1 MVLTPEAAVAQAR
14 DLMGLRGQ
22 EEPRLKR
29 IREYLR
35 DDPDRRL
42 SGLPEAAPQELHRMA
57 RFARVNMLRFVVGAR
72 VQAMYV
78 DGYRVPRAADDV
90 PAWEAWQRNRLDARQ
105 IGVHRAALAYGASYI
120 TVLPGDPV
128 PVIRGA
134 SPRNLTAAYGD
145 DDDWPRYALEKRRSG
160 WRLYDDQAVY
170 TLAGAD
176 ADRLTMVGEPEKHDA
191 GKCPVIRVR
200 ETEDLDEEVLG
211 VVEPLMALQD
221 QINVTTFGLLVAQH
235 YGAFRQRWVIGWL
248 ADSEAEK
255 LKASAS
261 KFMNFEDPDVRV
273 GEFAQTELSGY
284 IASREASLKHLATIS
299 QTPAHELLGELV
311 NLSADAL
318 VAAEA
323 AHRRAVTENQAVVGE
338 AWEQALELAGE
349 MMGTEPAPDA
359 EVRWRDTESRSLA
372 QVADALG
379 KLASQLSIPAAEL
392 WEMIPGVSQQQVERW
407 RAAAAE
413 GDAFSQLTSLLEQ
426 QAAALPAQTPAP
438 EPAAPVPA

>member
-1 MVLTPEAAVAQAR
+1 MVLSADGAVAQAR
-14 DLMGLRGQ
+14 LLLDLREQ
-22 EEPRLKR
+22 EAPRLKR

-57 RFARVNMLRFVVGAR
+57 KFARVNMLRFVVGAR

-90 PAWEAWQRNRLDARQ
+90 PAWGAWQRNRLDARQ

-128 PVIRGA
+128 PVIRGV
-134 SPRNLTAAYGD
+134 SPRSLTAAYGD

-160 WRLYDDQAVY
+160 WRFYDDQAVY
-170 TLAGAD
+170 MLAGAD

-211 VVEPLMALQD
+211 VVEPLMPLQD

-248 ADSEAEK
+248 ADSEEQK

-261 KFMNFEDPDVRV
+261 KFMNFEDPDVKI
-273 GEFAQTELSGY
+273 GEFAQTDLSGY

-413 GDAFSQLTSLLEQ
+413 GDAFSQLSSLLEQ
-426 QAAALPAQTPAP
+426 QAAALPAQTPVP
-438 EPAAPVPA
+438 EPPAPAPA